1 MQTLKI
7 FGVFGGG
14 GGGFGGGFFTSVAF
28 SLDLLAKVT
37 PPRSQDQHPWS
48 LTLHYIQQSP

>member
-14 GGGFGGGFFTSVAF
+14 GFGGFGGGFFTSVPF
-28 SLDLLAKVT
+28 L
-37 PPRSQDQHPWS
+37 
-48 LTLHYIQQSP
+48 